1 MTRRAQIAGVA
12 AAIAVCSVMVSA
24 RTQQTP
30 GARERTAGPAVDF
43 LAIGSDGLPVTDLV
57 AAEVEVRVEG
67 RKRTIRSLRRVSAA
81 PTFGA
86 VLPVSALAPPYGTN
100 SRSDTGRTFVL
111 VVDEG
116 SFSAGR
122 EQPLRNAVDGLL
134 LRLIATDRVMMA
146 TVPYR
151 GERVALTREHGRLRT
166 AIAAFS
172 GQRARDESGSAMACR
187 TRLVLQSLGEIL
199 EGFKGAP
206 EPVTVLLLT
215 AGLAAPRRDAPMTM
229 APGMCELQVVDFQ
242 RIGTAAGAAR
252 ANLYLVQP
260 DDLGASAVGRP
271 ESISGAGFT
280 GSDNPLEGIE
290 HLAGVTGGARV
301 PLTAAG
307 TTALARVANETSS
320 YYLAELEPEASDRNG
335 RTRPLDVR
343 VTRRHVTVRSRP
355 EMTFASHASATP
367 VVRVTAAEM
376 LLMAAGFPDLPVRAS
391 AYTMERAADGRVK
404 VVAVGEA
411 LDRSVPLES
420 AAAALIDGAGR
431 VVARWNAPDAG
442 ESPLMGAMLVFP
454 GPYRLRVSVVDANGR
469 AGAADFDF
477 DARLTEVG
485 PLHLGSIVTGL
496 SRDGVLTPRLE
507 FSDEPSALASF
518 EISGGTEGM
527 PVTAILEVARSDDGP
542 ALVRVP
548 LAISSLSAQR
558 FLAMGT
564 VPLGA
569 LAPGDYVLRG
579 LIQIENGPAGRVL
592 RTLRKR

>member
-1 MTRRAQIAGVA
+1 MRNTIVAALAVA
-12 AAIAVCSVMVSA
+12 AAWGTAA
-24 RTQQTP
+24 GAWPPQTP
-30 GARERTAGPAVDF
+30 GARERTAGPVVDF
-43 LAIGSDGLPVTDLV
+43 LVIGSDGLPVTDLTST
-57 AAEVEVRVEG
+57 EVEIRVEG

-86 VLPVSALAPPYGTN
+86 ALAVPSLAPPYGTN
-100 SRSDTGRTFVL
+100 SRSDSGRTFVL

-134 LRLIATDRVMMA
+134 QRLISTDRVMMA

-172 GQRARDESGSAMACR
+172 GQKARDETGSAMACR
-187 TRLVLQSLGEIL
+187 TRLVLQSLEEIL
-199 EGFKGAP
+199 DGFRGAA
-206 EPVTVLLLT
+206 EPVAVLLLT
-215 AGLAAPRRDAPMTM
+215 GGLAAPRRDAPMTM
-229 APGMCELQVVDFQ
+229 APGMCELQAVDFQ
-242 RIGTAAGAAR
+242 RIGIAAGAAR
-252 ANLYLVQP
+252 ANLYMVQP
-260 DDLGASAVGRP
+260 DDLGASTAGRP

-290 HLAGVTGGARV
+290 HLAGVTGGSRV
-301 PLTAAG
+301 PLTAIG
-307 TTALARVANETSS
+307 TMALARVANETSS
-320 YYLAELEPEASDRNG
+320 YYVAELEPEPADRSG
-335 RTRPLDVR
+335 RARPLSVR
-343 VTRRHVTVRSRP
+343 VSRRHATSRSRP
-355 EMTFASHASATP
+355 GVTFATGVRAAP
-367 VVRVTAAEM
+367 AARVTAAEM
-376 LLMAAGFPDLPVRAS
+376 LLTAAGFPDLAVRAS
-391 AYTMERAADGRVK
+391 AYTMERGADGRVK
-404 VVAVGEA
+404 VVAVSEA

-454 GPYRLRVSVVDANGR
+454 GPYRLRVAVVDATGR

-496 SRDGVLTPRLE
+496 SRDGVLIPRLE
-507 FSDEPSALASF
+507 FGGEPSALASF
-518 EISGGTEGM
+518 EISGGTAGM
-527 PVTAILEVARSDDGP
+527 PLTAILEVARSDDGP
-542 ALVRVP
+542 ALVQVP

-569 LAPGDYVLRG
+569 LAPGDYILRG
-579 LIQIENGPAGRVL
+579 LITIENGPSGRVI